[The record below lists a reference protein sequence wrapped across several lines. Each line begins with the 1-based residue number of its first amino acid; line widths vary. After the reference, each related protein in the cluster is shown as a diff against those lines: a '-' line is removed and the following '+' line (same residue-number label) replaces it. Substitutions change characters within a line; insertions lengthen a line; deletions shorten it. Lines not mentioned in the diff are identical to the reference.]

1 VTGSRDPKE
10 VPVSGHSKWS
20 TIKRKKGKA
29 DAERSKIFTKL
40 IREIVVAAREG
51 GGDQDANP
59 RLRTAVQNARENNM
73 PAANIERAIK
83 RGTGELEG
91 VSYESCT
98 FEGYAVGG
106 VAVLVQCLT
115 DNRNR
120 TSAEVR
126 HLFARHGG
134 HLGEPNSVSY
144 NFESKGIIVIE
155 GVAADEE
162 KILEV
167 ALENGA
173 EDVRSEDGIFEV
185 ICAPN
190 SFESLRD
197 TYRRA
202 GIAYQLAE
210 ISLYPKSTIRLERDK
225 ALRVLKL
232 VNALEDNDDVQR
244 VSANFD
250 IPDNVLKEIEGEL

>member
-1 VTGSRDPKE
+1 M
-10 VPVSGHSKWS
+10 SGHSKWS

-51 GGDQDANP
+51 GGDQETNS
-59 RLRTAVQNARENNM
+59 RLRTAIQNARENNM
-73 PAANIERAIK
+73 PTGNIDKAIK
-83 RGTGELEG
+83 RGTGDLQG

-98 FEGYAVGG
+98 FEGYALGG

-120 TSAEVR
+120 TSADVR
-126 HLFARHGG
+126 HLFTKHGG

-144 NFESKGIIVIE
+144 NFETKGIIVIDGAE
-155 GVAADEE
+155 ADEE
-162 KILEV
+162 KILEI

-173 EDVRSEDGIFEV
+173 EDVRSEADAFEV
-185 ICAPN
+185 ICAA
-190 SFESLRD
+190 STFESLRD
-197 TYRRA
+197 KYA
-202 GIAYQLAE
+202 SSGISFQLAE
-210 ISLYPKSTIRLERDK
+210 ISLYPKSTVKLERDEAVK
-225 ALRVLKL
+225 VLKL
-232 VNALEDNDDVQR
+232 VNELEDNDDVQR

-250 IPDNVLKEIEGEL
+250 IPDDVLKEIEGEV